1 MVFQIG
7 PYDVVSLVRGQPL
20 RKLATM
26 VRIDFPV
33 RLLLVGTPNLY
44 SDAVDGMTVGIP
56 DCANNQGVGFLLFGL
71 IGGRTGSDEQRRQDE
86 NSRRSDNDG
95 GSRVR
100 QT

>member
-1 MVFQIG
+1 MVLQIG
-7 PYDVVSLVRGQPL
+7 PDHVVSLVRGQPL

-44 SDAVDGMTVGIP
+44 SHAVDGMTVGVP
-56 DCANNQGVGFLLFGL
+56 DCADNQGVGLFLFGL
-71 IGGRTGSDEQRRQDE
+71 IGGRTDSDQQRRQDK
-86 NSRRSDNDG
+86 NGRRSDNDG
-95 GSRVR
+95 GARVR